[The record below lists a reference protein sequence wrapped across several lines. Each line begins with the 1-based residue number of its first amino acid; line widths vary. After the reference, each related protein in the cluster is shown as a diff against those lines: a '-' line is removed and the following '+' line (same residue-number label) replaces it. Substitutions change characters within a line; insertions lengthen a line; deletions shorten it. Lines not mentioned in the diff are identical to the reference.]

1 MCVDLLSAF
10 LTQIRAKCLKV
21 NVREKKTFFPA
32 NLRKIQQTEQKQPYP
47 SSITLPR
54 TLVHSK
60 HTDIL
65 TLPV

>member
-1 MCVDLLSAF
+1 MS
-10 LTQIRAKCLKV
+10 
-21 NVREKKTFFPA
+21 EKKKNIFPA
-32 NLRKIQQTEQKQPYP
+32 NLRKIQQTEKKQPYP